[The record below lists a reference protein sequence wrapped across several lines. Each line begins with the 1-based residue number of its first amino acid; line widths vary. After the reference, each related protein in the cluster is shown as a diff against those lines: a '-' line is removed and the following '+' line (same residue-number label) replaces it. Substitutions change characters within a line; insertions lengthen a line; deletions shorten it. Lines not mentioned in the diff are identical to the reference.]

1 MIRKVVT
8 LVAFVAL
15 SQLAYASTSA
25 WPKLAGQQFLSGR
38 AGTEADV
45 ASGKAVFAAHG
56 VPLHITVPQ
65 YAYFFEA
72 GSKTPVVVV
81 QAEFSNGAKILGAVD
96 SKGNK
101 LIGTLP
107 EFKLLG
113 VQLPGASSP

>member
-1 MIRKVVT
+1 VIRKALT
-8 LVAFVAL
+8 LVAFLASV
-15 SQLAYASTSA
+15 QLAYASTPV
-25 WPKLAGQQFLSGR
+25 WPKLAGQQFLAGR

-56 VPLHITVPQ
+56 APLPITIPQ

-81 QAEFSNGAKILGAVD
+81 QAELSNGAKILGAVD

-101 LIGTLP
+101 IVGTLQ

-113 VQLPGASSP
+113 TQLPGVPSP

>member
-1 MIRKVVT
+1 VIHKVVT

-15 SQLAYASTSA
+15 SQLAYASA
-25 WPKLAGQQFLSGR
+25 PVWPKLAGQQFLFGR

-56 VPLHITVPQ
+56 VPLQITVPQ

-81 QAEFSNGAKILGAVD
+81 QAELSNSAKVLGAVD

-101 LIGTLP
+101 FIGTLP

-113 VQLPGASSP
+113 VQPPGASSP

>member
-1 MIRKVVT
+1 MIRKVLT
-8 LVAFVAL
+8 FVAFVAL
-15 SQLAYASTSA
+15 SQLAYASTSV
-25 WPKLAGQQFLSGR
+25 WPKLAGQQFLAGR

-56 VPLHITVPQ
+56 VPLHIIVPQ

-72 GSKTPVVVV
+72 GSETPVVVV
-81 QAEFSNGAKILGAVD
+81 QAELSNGAKILGAVD

-113 VQLPGASSP
+113 VQIPGASSP